1 MITLDQNDFTEEVSK
16 DCLESIANLLGFKFT
31 VDNTDSEFLSYSF
44 KATIKTASEKD
55 QVGFQESESL
65 KIYRYFKKPKEM
77 LEVLFSSRIFMFP
90 EIMYPFGPQ
99 YRTKTN
105 PFFNISTLTEFK
117 NKLDHM
123 LDLAYKH
130 HISFK
135 D

>member
-16 DCLESIANLLGFKFT
+16 DCLESIANLLDFKFVIDT
-31 VDNTDSEFLSYSF
+31 IDSDFLSYSF
-44 KATIKTASEKD
+44 KPTFKTASEKD

-90 EIMYPFGPQ
+90 EVISPFGPRQ
-99 YRTKTN
+99 RTKSN
-105 PFFNISTLTEFK
+105 PFFNTSTLTEFK

-130 HISFK
+130 HINFK